1 MVCVLN
7 KNKCVQ
13 AEFFYHNFSKCHDC
27 FQQNSQKN
35 DRKTRN
41 VWEVVQ
47 RKMWKPRETDFH
59 VFVDFRS
66 SMPRNINLE
75 ELKAKFSGLR
85 PALRPASP
93 GQQSPNMDLI
103 AELKSNNWSASLKKT
118 KKKKQGEENK
128 VRAKFVL
135 YLHNETA

>member
-1 MVCVLN
+1 M
-7 KNKCVQ
+7 
-13 AEFFYHNFSKCHDC
+13 C
-27 FQQNSQKN
+27 FEPSRTVSEVIAKLEMLG
-35 DRKTRN
+35 KLFKEK
-41 VWEVVQ
+41 WE
-47 RKMWKPRETDFH
+47 PCEIDFH

-103 AELKSNNWSASLKKT
+103 AELKSNNWTASLKKT
-118 KKKKQGEENK
+118 KKKRQGEENK
-128 VRAKFVL
+128 VRAKFVF
-135 YLHNETA
+135 YLHNDTVWNQRTLGKR